1 MIIADIP
8 MPQDCPMC
16 PMSHWNKLDEFTGC
30 GVVNG
35 KKYAMN
41 DPEYAKSSTRP
52 EWCPLKE
59 VQRCIRVRLM

>member
-8 MPQDCPMC
+8 MPMNCPMC

-30 GVVNG
+30 DVVNG

-41 DPEYAKSSTRP
+41 DPEYAKSSARP
-52 EWCPLKE
+52 EWCPLRE
-59 VQRCIRVRLM
+59 VEDERYTLP

>member
-52 EWCPLKE
+52 KWCPLKE
-59 VQRCIRVRLM
+59 VENERNTLP